1 MRSAELHPEQRR
13 QQRWRRWRHCFLS
26 AARSSWI
33 DPIISTCSWD
43 AITRSAGDNPAG
55 SRAEVQGGRAT
66 VPDLLIRVQQHAV
79 GHAPRLADQ
88 LPPRMPAAEA
98 PWPTQRRLR
107 CPHCRVATFSVATL
121 AKRTRLDQLDQ
132 MTDSAP
138 PTTATAPALPLH
150 RPTSLA
156 LEPYAVQEQ
165 QWWPASGRHILAS
178 ATADTIVVYQV
189 GENHMMH
196 ECAEGRPEAA
206 VAAWGCCEALLA
218 AHVCCCRPTRPP
230 SQPPRRA
237 RATS

>member
-1 MRSAELHPEQRR
+1 M
-13 QQRWRRWRHCFLS
+13 
-26 AARSSWI
+26 
-33 DPIISTCSWD
+33 
-43 AITRSAGDNPAG
+43 
-55 SRAEVQGGRAT
+55 
-66 VPDLLIRVQQHAV
+66 PDLLIRVQQHAV

-132 MTDSAP
+132 MTAVP
-138 PTTATAPALPLH
+138 LPTTATAPALPLH

-178 ATADTIVVYQV
+178 ATADTAVVSQV

-206 VAAWGCCEALLA
+206 AAAWGCCEALLA
-218 AHVCCCRPTRPP
+218 AHVCCCQQLPAVQAFTPAIAAAAARQGHFLGIPGFLEGRIAWIKTNFCWMMY
-230 SQPPRRA
+230 RRV
-237 RATS
+237 